1 MKVFMFD
8 KISEDVQS
16 FDALPR
22 QIWMV
27 LGIIEL
33 ICVIGLIVPSA
44 LHLQPSLTAVAA
56 TVLAIESLVF
66 IGVRVKYRE
75 LTSVIFCYGMGSSW
89 HSLLTAGLRWHRSS
103 DRQWKHQTFSNSF
116 VLSSTVIWGQYL
128 ACCATSALAT
138 IASPVSSKQAISSE
152 SFFTEIRHKMVAGDT
167 ALRMAA
173 TAFSL
178 TLDPRISLAI

>member
-33 ICVIGLIVPSA
+33 ICVVGLIVPSA

-56 TVLAIESLVF
+56 TVLAIESIDF
-66 IGVRVKYRE
+66 IGVHVKYRE
-75 LTSVIFCYGMGSSW
+75 LTSVIVCYGMGSSW

-128 ACCATSALAT
+128 ACCTLRLLWQLSLRQ
-138 IASPVSSKQAISSE
+138 SVRSKQY
-152 SFFTEIRHKMVAGDT
+152 
-167 ALRMAA
+167 LRRLSAPKSVTKWLLETRRCA
-173 TAFSL
+173 WPLPLFL
-178 TLDPRISLAI
+178 